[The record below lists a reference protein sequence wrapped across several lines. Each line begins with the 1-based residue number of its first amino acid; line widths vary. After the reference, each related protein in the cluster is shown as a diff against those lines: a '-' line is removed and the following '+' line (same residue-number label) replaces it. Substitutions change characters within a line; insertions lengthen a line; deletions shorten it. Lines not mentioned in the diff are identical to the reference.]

1 MRGPRQRS
9 NILRRREIYHVISM
23 VYRLRGGIVIIS
35 PSVSVCSPVCHKV
48 RSVGVAIRASDFRLR
63 MSTVCSGMTLI
74 CLQLI
79 SPSMHACVHV
89 GECMCVCIHGR
100 MFTYLSSQQHPHNQ
114 LILLHFWKQL
124 PFSFLRVDQ
133 WRVLFRQA
141 PRISGDCNRRIDGGS
156 PSQDLTTILF

>member
-1 MRGPRQRS
+1 MALDSEISCGDPGSEEHHQRGYSTSSPRHLHGLQT
-9 NILRRREIYHVISM
+9 E
-23 VYRLRGGIVIIS
+23 RGYCDFF

-48 RSVGVAIRASDFRLR
+48 RSAGAAIRASDFRLC

-79 SPSMHACVHV
+79 SPGMHACVHV

-133 WRVLFRQA
+133 WRVLFR
-141 PRISGDCNRRIDGGS
+141 
-156 PSQDLTTILF
+156 